1 MSTVIESVVALAAKY
16 SGFPPE
22 KVAPH
27 HAIYQDLGLI
37 GNDMKAFIAALAVA
51 HGDPVADWPWRRFTN
66 LNEPNL
72 WTLLLARVKVPFR
85 MLRKRRD
92 HSRRFER
99 LELGHIAAVI
109 ETGHWRDP

>member
-51 HGDPVADWPWRRFTN
+51 T
-66 LNEPNL
+66 
-72 WTLLLARVKVPFR
+72 TLVMEATSKIVSSVIASRSGVKARCP
-85 MLRKRRD
+85 
-92 HSRRFER
+92 
-99 LELGHIAAVI
+99 
-109 ETGHWRDP
+109 